1 MLGLTQF
8 VMRKA
13 KVVRAA
19 EQIHAGFQCLQA
31 VSRMTTCARESRQPL
46 THRLDRDTARPH
58 SLRSARFRIP
68 SE

>member
-13 KVVRAA
+13 KIVRTAD
-19 EQIHAGFQCLQA
+19 QIHASFQCLQA

-46 THRLDRDTARPH
+46 THRPIEPLNKG
-58 SLRSARFRIP
+58 RSEHGATQ
-68 SE
+68 